1 METSQEPTTRCLRIR
16 QAMQTHVQN
25 RLQHALAKLEGK
37 KDDTATKQK
46 RQAALDKFQLDL
58 ILEKGAAAASQI
70 AIASH
75 IAKGIHPDLKV
86 KEVSNLAVNFAN
98 LPDLQELGSHA
109 LANMCESLLD
119 TTGNGSYNAAAY
131 ELYLLLDSEFE
142 GAKLAHLLEQQD
154 ADAIAAFEMGQQKG
168 FADQCVELLQNKCST
183 AAAHTYSKQIFWLND
198 GADPSED
205 ANFEVLVPL
214 YPASLVHQVYQQI
227 QEHRFG
233 EANKAAR
240 QARRE
245 RKPHDG
251 VYCDYP
257 GLAVKKLGG
266 TKPQNISQLNFER
279 KGMNYLLSSLPP
291 VWATSTQRLP
301 VNAESVFDWLFGARP
316 EVRRCVKAL
325 RDFLTTDPDPNLET
339 RQRRETLVDGLIDE
353 LAALAGELQQLQ
365 PGWTREAPRF
375 AKLARAEQLWLDP
388 LRAELPEEEPFAQEW
403 LALEWPTEIGK
414 RFGRWLN
421 QQLQDRLPVGDIEAR
436 AWAKELLADEEGFRE
451 HLRSLRRRL
460 SKREVAA

>member
-16 QAMQTHVQN
+16 QAMQMHVQD
-25 RLQHALAKLEGK
+25 RLQQTLAKLDGK
-37 KDDTATKQK
+37 KEDAVVKKKKQE
-46 RQAALDKFQLDL
+46 ALDKFQLDL

-86 KEVSNLAVNFAN
+86 KEVSNLAVNFAS

-109 LANMCESLLD
+109 LANMCKSLLD

-142 GAKLAHLLEQQD
+142 GVKLAHLLEQQD

-183 AAAHTYSKQIFWLND
+183 TAAHTYSKQIFWLND

-214 YPASLVHQVYQQI
+214 YPASLVHQVYQRI
-227 QEHRFG
+227 QEHFG

-251 VYCDYP
+251 VYYDYP

-266 TKPQNISQLNFER
+266 TKPQNISQLNSER
-279 KGMNYLLSSLPP
+279 GGVNYLLSSQPP

-301 VNAESVFDWLFGARP
+301 VNAESVFARLFGARP
-316 EVRRCVKAL
+316 DVLRTLKAL
-325 RDFLTTDPDPNLET
+325 RDFLAKDPEPNLET
-339 RQRRETLVDGLIDE
+339 RQRRDALVDKLIDE
-353 LAALAGELQQLQ
+353 LVALAGELQQMQ
-365 PGWTREAPRF
+365 PGWTRDDDRF
-375 AKLARAEQLWLDP
+375 AQLHRAEQLWLDP
-388 LRAELPEEEPFAQEW
+388 LRAELPEEDDFTQEW
-403 LALEWPTEIGK
+403 LALEWPAEIGK

-421 QQLQDRLPVGDIEAR
+421 QQLQNRLPVGDVEAR
-436 AWAKELLADEEGFRE
+436 AWAKELLADEDGFRE
-451 HLRSLRRRL
+451 HLRTLRRRL

>member
-1 METSQEPTTRCLRIR
+1 M
-16 QAMQTHVQN
+16 
-25 RLQHALAKLEGK
+25 
-37 KDDTATKQK
+37 
-46 RQAALDKFQLDL
+46 
-58 ILEKGAAAASQI
+58 
-70 AIASH
+70 
-75 IAKGIHPDLKV
+75 
-86 KEVSNLAVNFAN
+86 
-98 LPDLQELGSHA
+98 
-109 LANMCESLLD
+109 
-119 TTGNGSYNAAAY
+119 
-131 ELYLLLDSEFE
+131 
-142 GAKLAHLLEQQD
+142 
-154 ADAIAAFEMGQQKG
+154 
-168 FADQCVELLQNKCST
+168 ELLQNKCST

-325 RDFLTTDPDPNLET
+325 RDF
-339 RQRRETLVDGLIDE
+339 
-353 LAALAGELQQLQ
+353 
-365 PGWTREAPRF
+365 
-375 AKLARAEQLWLDP
+375 
-388 LRAELPEEEPFAQEW
+388 
-403 LALEWPTEIGK
+403 
-414 RFGRWLN
+414 
-421 QQLQDRLPVGDIEAR
+421 
-436 AWAKELLADEEGFRE
+436 
-451 HLRSLRRRL
+451 
-460 SKREVAA
+460 